1 MTLKNNIFQAL
12 CNNVQEIAKQKWT
25 TVAMD
30 YREEFISMANAFGIC
45 PCGGAFLD
53 DMSAQVFY
61 ID

>member
-1 MTLKNNIFQAL
+1 MTLKNKIFQEL
-12 CNNVQEIAKQKWT
+12 FNNVKQITLQKWT
-25 TVAMD
+25 YVRMD
-30 YREEFISMANAFGIC
+30 YREEFIAMANAFGIC